1 MNAANRMR
9 VVNSHR
15 EDPGPDAVDI
25 TRRRAGMHFGNPFS
39 HRPNTLAQVAVGS
52 RTEAVSRYRTWL
64 LGESDRELEPERR
77 EWILKCL
84 PFLAGA
90 VLSCRCKP
98 AACHGD
104 VLAELA
110 TRREA

>member
-1 MNAANRMR
+1 MTQAR

-15 EDPGPDAVDI
+15 EDPGPGAIDI
-25 TRRRAGMHFGNPFS
+25 TRRRVGMHFGNPFS
-39 HRPNTLAQVAVGS
+39 HTTGTLAAVAVGS
-52 RTEAVSRYRTWL
+52 RAEAVSRYRSWL

-77 EWILKCL
+77 EWILGCL
-84 PFLAGA
+84 PALGDV

-98 AACHGD
+98 AECHGD
-104 VLAELA
+104 VLVELA